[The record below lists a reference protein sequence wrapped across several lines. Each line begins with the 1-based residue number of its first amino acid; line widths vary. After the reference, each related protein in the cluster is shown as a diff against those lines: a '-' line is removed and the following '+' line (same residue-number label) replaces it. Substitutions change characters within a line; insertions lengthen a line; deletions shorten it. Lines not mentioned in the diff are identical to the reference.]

1 MLLDERNYGTYSRTP
16 HAVVHTRGAE
26 VGKRER
32 TETYRKEACSES
44 ETTMVDVVADCPI
57 LLEGISRVMTRSS
70 RDLVPGREH
79 QMSDLRSADDLPK
92 TRVTVAGLL
101 RPTAPDSTEIL
112 RRIGS
117 ASELICLL
125 PPSTLK
131 IGASLLEIQAGAICL
146 PITAAPEKI
155 DAAVRQRLHPPR
167 AGTRQSTNTDDQL
180 TFREAEV
187 LGVVI
192 QGIRN
197 EEIARKLYVST
208 ATVKAHLTSIYRK
221 LGVKSR
227 TQLVTIYQN
236 P

>member
-1 MLLDERNYGTYSRTP
+1 MLLDERNYGTYSRTS
-16 HAVVHTRGAE
+16 HAVVHARGPE
-26 VGKRER
+26 VGKREHA
-32 TETYRKEACSES
+32 ETHREEALSES
-44 ETTMVDVVADCPI
+44 GTTMVDVVADCPI

-70 RDLVPGREH
+70 EDLVPGREH
-79 QMSDLRSADDLPK
+79 QISDLRLADDFPK

-155 DAAVRQRLHPPR
+155 DAAVRQSLHPPR
-167 AGTRQSTNTDDQL
+167 TGTTRCTTTDDPL

-187 LGVVI
+187 LAVVI
-192 QGIRN
+192 QGMRN

-221 LGVKSR
+221 LGVESR
-227 TQLVTIYQN
+227 TQLVTTYQN